1 MRKRND
7 RKMRGLHRIYKEG
20 TSGVYE
26 VWHGE
31 RKAVQ
36 SMMDLFL
43 CGYISVNFGELDNLG
58 LTD

>member
-1 MRKRND
+1 
-7 RKMRGLHRIYKEG
+7 MRGPHRIYKEG